1 MTRSFTSADE
11 GKRVVT
17 PGGDVVGAVA
27 RVDPNAVYVR
37 PREELLRGCGSWLAG
52 PWEGTELF
60 ELDCETV
67 VRVTDREVVILP
79 TALAMPEVEARPPEP

>member
-1 MTRSFTSADE
+1 MIRSFTPADE

-17 PGGDVVGAVA
+17 PKGEVVGAVA
-27 RVDPNAVYVR
+27 RVDADAVFVR

-52 PWEGTELF
+52 PWEGRELF

-67 VRVTDREVVILP
+67 VRVTDTEVVILP
-79 TALAMPEVEARPPEP
+79 TALAVPEIEAQPAEQ